1 MAPTALVASLRL
13 RPNLH
18 RFDLSLYLLQCWL
31 YNKHIDSES
40 IKWSLSI
47 IVQICG
53 VPTFLGLHSNLLSLP
68 GNYTWWAVQYGLF
81 LPHDAMLSV
90 VYAAVVCRQDLY

>member
-13 RPNLH
+13 RPKFH
-18 RFDLSLYLLQCWL
+18 VFDLSLYLLQSWL
-31 YNKHIDSES
+31 YNIDSES

-53 VPTFLGLHSNLLSLP
+53 VPTFLGLHSHLLS
-68 GNYTWWAVQYGLF
+68 T
-81 LPHDAMLSV
+81 DADCLVIILGGQCNMVDFYRTTL
-90 VYAAVVCRQDLY
+90 C